1 MLDYNKV
8 KKGFLAVMLIHLCSY
23 SFGASNRQIELSSGA
38 LVKDVTI
45 TSKKLSKKEL
55 TVLGLTIG
63 KSTLAEVAKQLPN
76 KNLVQKGDAAASST
90 SLCYVDGKG
99 IALRFNSG
107 EMGGN
112 DKIITDVTI
121 QKDLE
126 KSQNTAV
133 CSLSDKLNF
142 KIDIDALS
150 IGMTKKKV
158 LSLKGKPNKELKDLI
173 LYNYES
179 STGVGDKRID
189 IHSILE
195 LHFVND
201 KLIKINLSKIE
212 SM

>member
-8 KKGFLAVMLIHLCSY
+8 KKGFLAVMLVHLCSY
-23 SFGASNRQIELSSGA
+23 SFGASNRQIELSSGV
-38 LVKDVTI
+38 LVKDVTV
-45 TSKKLSKKEL
+45 TSKKLSEKEL

-107 EMGGN
+107 EMGGSE
-112 DKIITDVTI
+112 KIITDVTL

-126 KSQNTAV
+126 KSQNTAA
-133 CSLSDKLNF
+133 CALSDKINL
-142 KIDIDALS
+142 KVDIDALS
-150 IGMTKKKV
+150 IGMAKKKV